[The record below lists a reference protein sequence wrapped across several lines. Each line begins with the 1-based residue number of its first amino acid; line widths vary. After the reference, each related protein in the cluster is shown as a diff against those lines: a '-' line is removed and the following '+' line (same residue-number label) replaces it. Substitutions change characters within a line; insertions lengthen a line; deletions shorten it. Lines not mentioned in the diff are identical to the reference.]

1 MSTAQAPAPVATN
14 QTFAS
19 HLTSEQRVRLQA
31 DLADREQQASSLA
44 AAGLV
49 ADSVDYNS
57 RPATAVGQV
66 LRAPPAL
73 VGMPVPATGPST
85 SVPISSLSDST
96 NNPASAQ
103 PNNANDGV
111 PQVESINWN
120 LDIDSAGPM
129 LGSGLDDIDMD
140 FATLFDTEEQLLSS
154 EGALAGAQR

>member
-1 MSTAQAPAPVATN
+1 MATAQAPAPVATN
-14 QTFAS
+14 QAFAS
-19 HLTSEQRVRLQA
+19 HLTPEQRVRLQA

-49 ADSVDYNS
+49 ADSVDYNA
-57 RPATAVGQV
+57 RPATTVGQV

-73 VGMPVPATGPST
+73 VGMPVPATGLST
-85 SVPISSLSDST
+85 SVPISSLSDAT

-103 PNNANDGV
+103 PTNANDGGV

-120 LDIDSAGPM
+120 LDVDSAGPM

-140 FATLFDTEEQLLSS
+140 FATLFDAEDQLLT
-154 EGALAGAQR
+154 GAQR